1 MSALKF
7 VTFNIRNT
15 WKYDGI
21 NNFLHRAGSILYK
34 LDVEQPDVVC
44 FQEVFP
50 ETAEFLSRHLPAY
63 EVLYRGRDKNLGSEG
78 LAIAIRRE
86 TVELMS
92 TDCFWLSPT
101 PYVPGSR
108 FEEQSDCPRICQTAM
123 LRRKADK
130 QVFWVYNNHLDHIS
144 DQARILGIHKVLDR
158 VSGDQQKFAF
168 PVFIC
173 GDFNARSDSE
183 TIRYCENYADFPIVE
198 LNKGCGLTCHNYGT
212 YKMGDPYDHI
222 DYIYV
227 NKETAANPYT
237 VTVWTDTTDGIW
249 LSDHYPICAEVEL
262 GNT

>member
-1 MSALKF
+1 
-7 VTFNIRNT
+7 
-15 WKYDGI
+15 
-21 NNFLHRAGSILYK
+21 
-34 LDVEQPDVVC
+34 
-44 FQEVFP
+44 
-50 ETAEFLSRHLPAY
+50 
-63 EVLYRGRDKNLGSEG
+63 
-78 LAIAIRRE
+78 
-86 TVELMS
+86 
-92 TDCFWLSPT
+92 
-101 PYVPGSR
+101 
-108 FEEQSDCPRICQTAM
+108 M